1 MLSALQVAGG
11 VALIVCTAGIG
22 AKVGEF
28 LIAEG
33 ISDAIYIAVAHIAA
47 AIGIYSIPSCNK
59 WTLLWAFILW
69 PIR

>member
-33 ISDAIYIAVAHIAA
+33 ISDAIYIAVAS
-47 AIGIYSIPSCNK
+47 Y
-59 WTLLWAFILW
+59 
-69 PIR
+69 